1 MQRINVSNVR
11 AGVPACRVLS
21 ILLLIFSGCGQT
33 QPDVSSG
40 NPDSI
45 ESAVAKIQLNWKAES
60 EHGGVYQ
67 AQADGTYANLG
78 LRVDVQPGGLKSPIG
93 PELQLERCQFAIAN
107 ADDVVLLRNEGVDV
121 VAVLA
126 AMQNHPRCIMV
137 RADSG
142 IDSLEDLAGKT
153 FQHGPRPFVEFMR
166 SKGLLKDVKEVPYQ
180 GSIAQ
185 LVADPNVVMQAYSSS
200 EPLLAEEQGVKVRS
214 LMVSEL
220 GFNPYSS
227 VLVTTGKL
235 IKERPE
241 MVRQFVKGTRQG
253 WHAYLKDPS
262 LGNDGILNANKQM
275 TQEALSRGMNEL
287 RKLAMPGDLPIEE
300 VGKMTKQRWETL
312 VGQLVE
318 LELVDGANVKAS
330 ECFTTEFID

>member
-1 MQRINVSNVR
+1 MYLNHFFCFL
-11 AGVPACRVLS
+11 AT
-21 ILLLIFSGCGQT
+21 LLLVVTGC
-33 QPDVSSG
+33 SES
-40 NPDSI
+40 NPSQSRS
-45 ESAVAKIQLNWKAES
+45 ETTSPTVAAKIQLNWKAES

-67 AQADGTYANLG
+67 ALVDSNYEKLG
-78 LRVDVQPGGLKSPIG
+78 LSVEIQPGGLKSPIG

-142 IDSLEDLAGKT
+142 VDSLQDLAGKT

-166 SKGLLKDVKEVPYQ
+166 SKGLLTDVKEVPYH

-200 EPLLAEEQGVKVRS
+200 EPLLAQEQGVNVKS
-214 LMVSEL
+214 LMVSDL

-235 IKERPE
+235 IAERPDF
-241 MVRQFVKGTRQG
+241 VRKFVQGTRLG
-253 WHAYLKDPS
+253 WHSYLKDPS
-262 LGNDGILNANKQM
+262 QGNQGILDANKQM
-275 TQEALSRGMNEL
+275 TAEALSRGMDEL
-287 RKLAMPGDLPIEE
+287 RSLAMPDGMPIEE
-300 VGKMTKQRWETL
+300 VGSMSHVRWETL
-312 VGQLVE
+312 VGQLVD
-318 LELVDGANVKAS
+318 LKLVDVEKVTAS
-330 ECFTTEFID
+330 QCFTTEFLE